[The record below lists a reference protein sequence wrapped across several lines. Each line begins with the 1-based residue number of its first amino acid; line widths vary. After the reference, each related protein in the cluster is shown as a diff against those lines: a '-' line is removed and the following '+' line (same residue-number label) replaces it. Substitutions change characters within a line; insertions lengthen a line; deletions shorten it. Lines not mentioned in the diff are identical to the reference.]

1 MPLYE
6 FRCHDGTVFEAAF
19 TMAEVPDRLSCP
31 GCGEPARRRISPPRL
46 SIAGTAAYSLID
58 ATKRSAHSPPVVS
71 SPGPPPP
78 GVRSPAYTHN
88 PLHQR
93 LPRP

>member
-6 FRCHDGTVFEAAF
+6 FRCLDGSVFEAAF
-19 TMAEVPDRLSCP
+19 TMAEVPDQLGCP

-58 ATKRSAHSPPVVS
+58 ATKSSAHAPPVVS
-71 SPGPPPP
+71 STGPV
-78 GVRSPAYTHN
+78 GRAQRYTQN
-88 PLHQR
+88 PLHQK

>member
-6 FRCHDGTVFEAAF
+6 FRCTDGTTFEAAHS
-19 TMAEVPDRLSCP
+19 MAEVPDSVNCP
-31 GCGEPARRRISPPRL
+31 DCGAPARRRISPPRL

-58 ATKRSAHSPPVVS
+58 ATKRSAHSPAVVS
-71 SPGPPPP
+71 SPGP
-78 GVRSPAYTHN
+78 GKSGRQRAHSPN
-88 PLHQR
+88 PLHQK

>member
-6 FRCHDGTVFEAAF
+6 FRCHDGTVFEATF
-19 TMAEVPDRLSCP
+19 TMAEVPDQQACP
-31 GCGEPARRRISPPRL
+31 GCGQPARRRISPPRL

-58 ATKRSAHSPPVVS
+58 ATKSSAHAPPVVS
-71 SPGPPPP
+71 STGPV
-78 GVRSPAYTHN
+78 GRAQRYTQN
-88 PLHQR
+88 PLHQK